1 MKLAILPL
9 DSRPCT
15 YDFPVQLALSGG
27 LEPCVPPLELMD
39 WYRRP
44 SDFCRIS
51 AWLEEAC
58 ADAQAL
64 ICSLDQL
71 AYGGLLASRTM
82 GMPEE
87 QALRQVG
94 LLQALKERNP
104 ALDIYLSSVIMRTTV
119 STLCQEDLI
128 WWEKVAQYSQLSA
141 QTCLEARHQ
150 MAQLEQQIPTRV
162 LQDFLSARKR
172 NHHINREA
180 IRLLS
185 EGIVKE
191 VCFLQED
198 SSPLGMHRMEQEELK
213 ELSASRCVSRHIS
226 IHCGTDEYACAI
238 AGRLAAQRDQ
248 PAEPALRLYVE
259 WLAGDEQFT
268 AAYEDRPFTQNL
280 ESYLGTCHIEQVD
293 QLEDAQAILAIY
305 APDDGQR
312 DLAIAPDDALCTY
325 TPDQLGRILRRLG
338 ALLDTGIPVGLLDIY
353 FAGGG
358 EGRLLRLAAQR
369 ELISRLAA
377 YAGWNTAC
385 NSLGT
390 ILGQLQAARSSAA
403 SGQLRAFTRERLL
416 DDWVY
421 QAVVRPRW
429 NRELRAEGID
439 VWNLPD
445 IDAANIRLGQLMEA
459 APETRLVWPGKIRA
473 QLRWPR
479 TFEVRIA
486 LGEDVR

>member
-27 LEPCVPPLELMD
+27 LEPCIPPLELMD

-44 SDFCRIS
+44 SDFCKIS
-51 AWLEEAC
+51 AWLEETC

-82 GMPEE
+82 EMPEE
-87 QALRQVG
+87 QALRQIS
-94 LLQALKERNP
+94 LLRAIKEKNP

-128 WWEKVAQYSQLSA
+128 WWEKVARYSQLSA
-141 QTCLEARHQ
+141 QAGLEAQHQ
-150 MAQLEQQIPTRV
+150 MAQLEQQIPARV
-162 LQDFLSARKR
+162 LQDFLAVRRR
-172 NHHINREA
+172 NHQINREA
-180 IRLLS
+180 IHLLS
-185 EGIVKE
+185 EGVVKE

-198 SSPLGMHRMEQEELK
+198 SSPLGMHRTEQEKLK
-213 ELSASRCVSRHIS
+213 ELAVSRCVSRHIS

-238 AGRLAAQRDQ
+238 AGRLAAQQDRS
-248 PAEPALRLYVE
+248 AEPALRLYVE
-259 WLAGDEQFT
+259 WLAGDKQFT
-268 AAYEDRPFTQNL
+268 AKYEDRPFIQNL
-280 ESYLGTCHIEQVD
+280 ESYLETCHIEQVG

-312 DLAIAPDDALCTY
+312 DLAIAPMDALCTY
-325 TPDQLGRILRRLG
+325 TPDQLDRILRRLR

-358 EGRLLRLAAQR
+358 EGRLLRLAARQ
-369 ELISRLAA
+369 ELIPRLAA

-390 ILGQLQAARSSAA
+390 ILGQLLAAHSPEA
-403 SGQLRAFTRERLL
+403 SRQLSTFTIERLL

-421 QAVVRPRW
+421 QAIVRPRW
-429 NRELRAEGID
+429 NRELRADGVD

-445 IDAANIRLGQLMEA
+445 IDAANIQLRQMMESTS
-459 APETRLVWPGKIRA
+459 ETKLVWPGQICA

-479 TFEVRIA
+479 TFEARIA
-486 LGEDVR
+486 IRGDIR